1 MEIDKNLLKKA
12 VTGAEAKKGA
22 MIFQTNAPLDD
33 RFVVRSKYALI
44 SKSAFTNQQYLY
56 QGMVVSDR
64 STGEAYILKT
74 DPYGTETILQEDSF
88 FVNNNENYI
97 DSTINK
103 HWRKLAS
110 DSDLQDIKNV
120 VSGIFQFKG
129 VATAIDPDHTTL
141 TIGSGSIGIP
151 AGETTTSEKLISYG
165 TVLQKNL
172 DSVMYAWGTSEQP
185 NLFFTKDLYT
195 RENKDQTQY
204 KKGAE
209 RNLQYINVFDT
220 LYFENDIQRVS
231 VEGSSTAEI
240 RTYTV
245 WEALDDGGTL
255 YSLSNGNTLDIYT
268 VTSSSLTLPDKLAT
282 GITSTT
288 YKYYEFTPFTPKY
301 IVTINSQM
309 ESITASSANNGHVY
323 QLGEEEYASNGNM
336 WVQLGS
342 PKTDWIVL

>member
-103 HWRKLAS
+103 HWKKLAS
-110 DSDLQDIKNV
+110 DSDLQNIKSV

-129 VATAIDPDHTTL
+129 IATAIDPDHTSL
-141 TIGSGSIGIP
+141 TIGQGTININ
-151 AGETTTSEKLISYG
+151 GEDLPLISWG
-165 TVLQKNL
+165 TFSRNIFNQ
-172 DSVMYAWGTSEQP
+172 VMYAWGTEQGI
-185 NLFFTKDLYT
+185 LIYT
-195 RENKDQTQY
+195 EDPYISDYNSKSQKFYIESGEMTS
-204 KKGAE
+204 
-209 RNLQYINVFDT
+209 QYITVFDTIYVNNQNTVNVFDEWIDSQGN
-220 LYFENDIQRVS
+220 LI
-231 VEGSSTAEI
+231 
-240 RTYTV
+240 YTKTDP
-245 WEALDDGGTL
+245 DD
-255 YSLSNGNTLDIYT
+255 SNILDIYPTSNPDGT
-268 VTSSSLTLPDKLAT
+268 VIAYVEPINYTYHNFEED
-282 GITSTT
+282 STFYDNYT
-288 YKYYEFTPFTPKY
+288 WTVDNLHQEDA
-301 IVTINSQM
+301 NS
-309 ESITASSANNGHVY
+309 ENNGHVY
-323 QLGEEEYASNGNM
+323 QIGEEEYASNGNM